1 MSRFFVMFFLAS
13 FLVALSASMPD
24 SDIQASS
31 VKLGQ
36 CPNNDVISTCVVDE
50 SACLGDNECPGSS
63 KCCAWGC
70 GRKCVPAV

>member
-31 VKLGQ
+31 VKAGQ
-36 CPNNDVISTCVVDE
+36 CPPNDVISICMMDE
-50 SACLGDNECPGSS
+50 SACFSDSECPDSS
-63 KCCAWGC
+63 KCCSWGC

>member
-31 VKLGQ
+31 VKAGQ
-36 CPNNDVISTCVVDE
+36 CPPNDVISICMIDGSE
-50 SACLGDNECPGSS
+50 CYSDSECPDSS
-63 KCCAWGC
+63 KCCEWGC
-70 GRKCVPAV
+70 ARKCVPAV